1 MMTWEPAAK
10 DKRVAVDDKRVDDE
24 DVRQTTTI
32 IGTVGQRQRK
42 MIKQVAENCESGL
55 RAGVCRRQTT
65 DNNQP
70 YMCGKVM
77 HRPARRASTAPKM
90 MMGNVLM
97 IGSSINPE
105 SAGISLEST

>member
-1 MMTWEPAAK
+1 MTWEPAAK

-32 IGTVGQRQRK
+32 IGMVRKRQNE

-65 DNNQP
+65 DNRQ
-70 YMCGKVM
+70 CHALTGKESVNGAKNDD
-77 HRPARRASTAPKM
+77 RQRADDRQ
-90 MMGNVLM
+90 
-97 IGSSINPE
+97 
-105 SAGISLEST
+105 